1 MTYVRIHNVHRFG
14 RRSTLDSGSS
24 IISRPT
30 PADCIPDVAFKP
42 SKPRICTSRTAGT
55 SPSYPFMP
63 VRCHLIFCLCMR
75 GATASSSQR
84 KISTVSMWALQSPH
98 DDVLCKIWRHIVV
111 CLACA
116 KGLCVINPRVANSIP
131 FFTGIGEPHR
141 GFITFY
147 SFCAQFDRNIGKF
160 CLC

>member
-1 MTYVRIHNVHRFG
+1 MWRTILLIQRY
-14 RRSTLDSGSS
+14 STVARTVGIPNPNRPLLSGAGYKRNCACWQIVSVYCCL
-24 IISRPT
+24 RHT
-30 PADCIPDVAFKP
+30 APAA
-42 SKPRICTSRTAGT
+42 
-55 SPSYPFMP
+55 
-63 VRCHLIFCLCMR
+63 
-75 GATASSSQR
+75 QR
-84 KISTVSMWALQSPH
+84 KISTVSIRVLQSPH
-98 DDVLCKIWRHIVV
+98 DDVLRKIWRHIVV

>member
-1 MTYVRIHNVHRFG
+1 MWRTILLIQRYSTPALTVGTPNSNRPLLGGAAYKRNCACWQIASFYCCL
-14 RRSTLDSGSS
+14 RSTSHS
-24 IISRPT
+24 
-30 PADCIPDVAFKP
+30 PA
-42 SKPRICTSRTAGT
+42 
-55 SPSYPFMP
+55 
-63 VRCHLIFCLCMR
+63 
-75 GATASSSQR
+75 Q
-84 KISTVSMWALQSPH
+84 KISTVSIRVLQSPH
-98 DDVLCKIWRHIVV
+98 DDVLRKIWRHIVV
-111 CLACA
+111 CLSCA